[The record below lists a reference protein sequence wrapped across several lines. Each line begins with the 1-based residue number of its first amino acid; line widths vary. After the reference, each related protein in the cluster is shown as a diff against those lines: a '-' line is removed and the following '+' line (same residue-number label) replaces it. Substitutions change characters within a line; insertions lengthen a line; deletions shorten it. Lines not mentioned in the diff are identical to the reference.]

1 MLTTFTSPVTK
12 VCTCEKSN
20 FSLNKKMFSLKK
32 KQGKLFAAKKAMSNK
47 NRQFV

>member
-1 MLTTFTSPVTK
+1 
-12 VCTCEKSN
+12 
-20 FSLNKKMFSLKK
+20 MFSLKK